1 MLQDV
6 RILDASAVSE
16 MTRDAKVVAI
26 RWDLIKWSLVLDM
39 DVPASEAR
47 ASPVRRAWLVLG
59 GVSEISLDL
68 ESARLPDGVWLSGPA
83 AVENLA
89 NGFSVFRASAIAPA
103 FGKGAT
109 IEGNATRVLTLRAK
123 HVFAV
128 ISERSA
134 IPGQFGIDSDQRR
147 SLATDEQLL
156 LAATEVL
163 RGKSGGRE
171 TASGEIR
178 RQELFPKGRSENGPR
193 SSDC

>member
-83 AVENLA
+83 AVGIWRMDLA
-89 NGFSVFRASAIAPA
+89 FSGRRQLHQRL
-103 FGKGAT
+103 GKG
-109 IEGNATRVLTLRAK
+109 R
-123 HVFAV
+123 
-128 ISERSA
+128 
-134 IPGQFGIDSDQRR
+134 P
-147 SLATDEQLL
+147 
-156 LAATEVL
+156 L
-163 RGKSGGRE
+163 RG
-171 TASGEIR
+171 TR
-178 RQELFPKGRSENGPR
+178 RA
-193 SSDC
+193 C